1 MKLSPHNKYLEG
13 KMKVGF
19 VLYNRALITGV
30 SLAAEMLSSAA
41 SLRDRKTQREYPF
54 EIKLVAPSLS
64 PPKLAA
70 GIRLQPD
77 ITFEDDDNFDIV
89 VLPPMWGNPFSSI
102 SQSPTIIPWL
112 IKQYQHGAQLVATGT
127 GVCWLAETGLLDN
140 QVATTHWYFYE
151 KFTSRYPQV
160 TLNRQAS
167 ITAANGLF
175 CTGSINSQS
184 EMILYLIAE
193 NYGQKIADTIET
205 HYGHEISKTSQQPFY
220 QIGGQMQFDESIA
233 LAQDWMK
240 RHLAQPITAQ
250 RVAQECKLPLRTFN
264 RKFKDQ
270 VGQSPHQY
278 LQKIRMEAAQHLLR
292 DFGMSVQDVAEQV
305 GYKDA
310 YHFSTRFQQQFSI
323 TASQYR
329 KMVKAKIYNAE

>member
-1 MKLSPHNKYLEG
+1 
-13 KMKVGF
+13 MKVGF
-19 VLYNRALITGV
+19 VLYHRALITGV

-41 SLRDRKTQREYPF
+41 SLRDRKRQRDNPF
-54 EIKLVAPSLS
+54 DIKLIAPSLKS
-64 PPKLAA
+64 PKLTA
-70 GIRLQPD
+70 GIKLQPD
-77 ITFEDDDNFDIV
+77 LTFKDEHTFDIV
-89 VLPPMWGNPFSSI
+89 ILPPMWGNPVSSI
-102 SQSPTIIPWL
+102 SHTPEIVPWL
-112 IKQYQHGAQLVATGT
+112 IRQYQSGAKLVATGT
-127 GVCWLAETGLLDN
+127 GVSWLAEAGLLDN

-151 KFTSRYPQV
+151 KFAARYPNVQ
-160 TLNRQAS
+160 LNRQAS

-193 NYGQKIADTIET
+193 NFGQNIAKIIET
-205 HYGHEISKTSQQPFY
+205 HFGHEISKSAQQPFY
-220 QIGGQMQFDESIA
+220 QIGGQVQFDESIA

-240 RHLAQPITAQ
+240 RHLSQPITAQ
-250 RVAQECKLPLRTFN
+250 RVATQCDLPLRTFN

-278 LQKIRMEAAQHLLR
+278 LQKIRMETAQQLLR

-310 YHFSTRFQQQFSI
+310 YHFSTRFQQQFSL
-323 TASQYR
+323 TPGKYR
-329 KMVKAKIYNAE
+329 KMVKAKIYNA

>member
-1 MKLSPHNKYLEG
+1 
-13 KMKVGF
+13 MKVGF
-19 VLYNRALITGV
+19 VLYHRALITGV

-41 SLRDRKTQREYPF
+41 SLRERKQQRDNPF
-54 EIKLVAPSLS
+54 DIKLIAPSLTS
-64 PPKLAA
+64 PKLTA
-70 GIRLQPD
+70 GIKLQPD
-77 ITFEDDDNFDIV
+77 MTFEDEHIFDIV
-89 VLPPMWGNPFSSI
+89 VLPPMWGNPISSLSHTPEI
-102 SQSPTIIPWL
+102 VPWL
-112 IKQYQHGAQLVATGT
+112 IRQYQHGAKLVATGT
-127 GVCWLAETGLLDN
+127 GVSWLAETGLLNN

-151 KFTSRYPQV
+151 KFAARYPRVQ
-160 TLNRQAS
+160 LNRQAS

-193 NYGQKIADTIET
+193 NFGQKIANTIET
-205 HYGHEISKTSQQPFY
+205 HFGHEISKSAQQPFY
-220 QIGGQMQFDESIA
+220 QIGGQVQFDESIA

-240 RHLAQPITAQ
+240 RNLSQSMTAQ
-250 RVAQECKLPLRTFN
+250 SVAIQCGLPLRTFN
-264 RKFKDQ
+264 RKFKEQ

-278 LQKIRMEAAQHLLR
+278 LQKIRMETAQQLLR

-323 TASQYR
+323 TPSKYR